1 MCVFV
6 GSARA
11 GELRRACARVGS
23 ALVLF
28 ALQLPAS
35 AESLDEALAATYVTN
50 PNIEAQ
56 RASMRATDEGVPQ
69 ARAALLPQIYGEAQ
83 AGVEREHIAVDGS
96 VINNLFPGLNFAPN
110 ATLNTR
116 NKPHGYSFTLQQQI
130 FKGLQTLNSIREA
143 EANALAAREDLRNTE
158 QSTLLDAVTAYMD
171 VVQNLSTV
179 ELNDNNVKV
188 LSDQLASNQR
198 RYKAGELTSTDLAQS
213 KSQRASAI
221 AALEAAK
228 AQYQSSRATYE
239 ETVGHAPGQLF
250 VPPSIEHL
258 LPESLEAALEIAQ
271 FENPSIGSA
280 FYQELAAGNSVD
292 QIRGELLPEV
302 NVKLK
307 YNDVYDPFEGIDN
320 DRTAIAGVNV
330 KVPLYQGGLVSS
342 QVRQAKQVQLQRR
355 SQLRQAQVQTRSS
368 VISAWTQLASALA
381 QLEAD
386 QVSVESNKVAVA
398 GVRREEKTGQRTV
411 QDVLNEQQTD
421 LTSRVA
427 VVSDRRNVVVAEYT
441 LLQAIGRLNS
451 VYLRLPVAEYRT
463 DITDHSERVL
473 LWRTEIKPERDY
485 YRSD

>member
-171 VVQNLSTV
+171 VVQKSVNRR
-179 ELNDNNVKV
+179 
-188 LSDQLASNQR
+188 AQR
-198 RYKAGELTSTDLAQS
+198 Q
-213 KSQRASAI
+213 QR
-221 AALEAAK
+221 K
-228 AQYQSSRATYE
+228 
-239 ETVGHAPGQLF
+239 
-250 VPPSIEHL
+250 
-258 LPESLEAALEIAQ
+258 
-271 FENPSIGSA
+271 
-280 FYQELAAGNSVD
+280 
-292 QIRGELLPEV
+292 
-302 NVKLK
+302 
-307 YNDVYDPFEGIDN
+307 
-320 DRTAIAGVNV
+320 
-330 KVPLYQGGLVSS
+330 
-342 QVRQAKQVQLQRR
+342 
-355 SQLRQAQVQTRSS
+355 
-368 VISAWTQLASALA
+368 SAL
-381 QLEAD
+381 
-386 QVSVESNKVAVA
+386 
-398 GVRREEKTGQRTV
+398 
-411 QDVLNEQQTD
+411 
-421 LTSRVA
+421 
-427 VVSDRRNVVVAEYT
+427 
-441 LLQAIGRLNS
+441 
-451 VYLRLPVAEYRT
+451 
-463 DITDHSERVL
+463 
-473 LWRTEIKPERDY
+473 
-485 YRSD
+485 

>member
-1 MCVFV
+1 
-6 GSARA
+6 
-11 GELRRACARVGS
+11 
-23 ALVLF
+23 
-28 ALQLPAS
+28 
-35 AESLDEALAATYVTN
+35 
-50 PNIEAQ
+50 
-56 RASMRATDEGVPQ
+56 
-69 ARAALLPQIYGEAQ
+69 
-83 AGVEREHIAVDGS
+83 
-96 VINNLFPGLNFAPN
+96 
-110 ATLNTR
+110 
-116 NKPHGYSFTLQQQI
+116 
-130 FKGLQTLNSIREA
+130 
-143 EANALAAREDLRNTE
+143 
-158 QSTLLDAVTAYMD
+158 
-171 VVQNLSTV
+171 
-179 ELNDNNVKV
+179 
-188 LSDQLASNQR
+188 
-198 RYKAGELTSTDLAQS
+198 
-213 KSQRASAI
+213 
-221 AALEAAK
+221 
-228 AQYQSSRATYE
+228 
-239 ETVGHAPGQLF
+239 VGHAPGQLF